1 MGYLPSVTEGQ
12 ALAQRARQSDWVDR
26 AARVGLVAYGLVHV
40 VIGWLALQLA
50 VGDGSGSASSSG
62 AIRELAEQPFGLVL
76 VWLVAVGMFLLM
88 CWRILE
94 ASLGHR
100 EYDGGKRTRKRLVSA
115 GRAVIYGFI
124 SWSAVS
130 IAVGSGS
137 SGGGTDSMTAK
148 LMDLTGG
155 QLIVGAIG
163 VAIAAIGGALIRKAW
178 TEQFAKE
185 MDVEGLSGTSGT
197 VYLWLGKV
205 GCVAKGVAFGIVGA
219 LFCYAAITHE
229 PNKSGGLDQA
239 LSEVLEQPFGP
250 FLLGAIALGFAAY
263 GLFCFAQA
271 RYFDN

>member
-1 MGYLPSVTEGQ
+1 MTEGQGQ
-12 ALAQRARQSDWVDR
+12 ALAEQARQSDWIDH
-26 AARVGLVAYGLVHV
+26 AARIGLVAYGLVHL

-50 VGDGSGSASSSG
+50 LGDPSGSASSSG
-62 AIRELAEQPFGLVL
+62 AIRELAQQPFGLVL

-88 CWRILE
+88 LWQGLE
-94 ASLGHR
+94 AAVGHR
-100 EYDGGKRTRKRLVSA
+100 EHDGGKRVRKRLISA

-124 SWSAVS
+124 SYSALSVA
-130 IAVGSGS
+130 IGSGS

-163 VAIAAIGGALIRKAW
+163 VAIAAWGVAHIRKAY
-178 TEQFAKE
+178 TEKFKKKIDAK
-185 MDVEGLSGTSGT
+185 GLSGTSGT
-197 VYLWLGKV
+197 VYVYLAKV
-205 GCVAKGVAFGIVGA
+205 GYVAKGVAFCIVGG

-250 FLLGAIALGFAAY
+250 ILLAAIALGFVAY
-263 GLFCFAQA
+263 GFFCFVQA
-271 RYFDN
+271 RYFDQ

>member
-1 MGYLPSVTEGQ
+1 MTEGQ

-163 VAIAAIGGALIRKAW
+163 VAIAAIGVALIRKAW

-197 VYLWLGKV
+197 FYLWLGKV

-271 RYFDN
+271 RYFDS